1 MIILF
6 SLFFITATVQAG
18 TDIQQSKLAE
28 VRQIVT
34 IDVVKDS
41 INTWISNWGVSCRI
55 PERIIES
62 EKKFFTETSKDYTY
76 LLEYVLSDKKDN
88 YNPLYRYLD
97 CGKIY
102 VFCDGKLKKCSGFF
116 CFTEYGFENQILV
129 EKKSI
134 MEVRPF
140 YYSRVNKKR
149 IEMFFKTYQPECFI
163 ESGRIDKLKCVDRD
177 GVLRTCELKMK
188 HHLFR
193 PRKFRYAWLYL

>member
-1 MIILF
+1 MNILF
-6 SLFFITATVQAG
+6 LLFYITTVQAG
-18 TDIQQSKLAE
+18 TDIQLSKLAE
-28 VRQIVT
+28 ARQVAT
-34 IDVVKDS
+34 TDVVKDS
-41 INTWISNWGVSCRI
+41 IYSWISNWGFSCRI

-76 LLEYVLSDKKDN
+76 LLGYTLSDKEDN
-88 YNPLYRYLD
+88 ENSLYKYLD
-97 CGKIY
+97 GGKIY
-102 VFCDGKLKKCSGFF
+102 VFCDGKLKKCLGFF
-116 CFTEYGFENQILV
+116 CFTEYGFENQTLV
-129 EKKSI
+129 EKKRI

-149 IEMFFKTYQPECFI
+149 IEMFFETHQPECFI
-163 ESGRIDKLKCVDRD
+163 EPGRIDKLECVDRD